1 MEPITLK
8 FKMADAEQVSAA
20 VVEAVRSDFNLDEI
34 LRNQA
39 AELWR
44 TVNLAL
50 FNAGCVI
57 IQVDN
62 SDQHVP
68 NCCVHPVGHDGPCE
82 APF

>member
-20 VVEAVRSDFNLDEI
+20 VVEAVQSDFNLDET
-34 LRNQA
+34 LRYQA

-57 IQVDN
+57 IQLDN
-62 SDQHVP
+62 DSKS
-68 NCCVHPVGHDGPCE
+68 
-82 APF
+82 